1 MYKMNAMCLKY
12 FEIFIPKFGN
22 RLTIWC
28 WFGVILIF
36 LFLFFCCY
44 FLLYYFFLIIFNF
57 FFLFIPFFS
66 LQELLCAL
74 RVKSRLRHGGWLVGW
89 FVFSDPFKRLPIFC
103 QPFVGR
109 NVKDFP
115 GILSTYFTKSTLL
128 LLET

>member
-1 MYKMNAMCLKY
+1 MLVRSYLN
-12 FEIFIPKFGN
+12 IS
-22 RLTIWC
+22 
-28 WFGVILIF
+28 VSIF
-36 LFLFFCCY
+36 L
-44 FLLYYFFLIIFNF
+44 LLLSSLLLFFLIIFNF

-66 LQELLCAL
+66 LQELSCAL
-74 RVKSRLRHGGWLVGW
+74 RVKSRLRHGGWLVGWLVGW

>member
-1 MYKMNAMCLKY
+1 MLVRSYLN
-12 FEIFIPKFGN
+12 IS
-22 RLTIWC
+22 
-28 WFGVILIF
+28 VSIF
-36 LFLFFCCY
+36 L
-44 FLLYYFFLIIFNF
+44 LLLSSLLLFFLIIFNF

-89 FVFSDPFKRLPIFC
+89 LVGWFVFSDPFKRLPIFC

-115 GILSTYFTKSTLL
+115 GILRTYITKSTLL